1 MRTTKLFYAL
11 AASALLGLTACSS
24 DEPVAQNGD
33 GNVNFTLRLPD
44 AIGTRAFSD
53 GLSATQLDYYVYD
66 EDNGSTN
73 IEALN
78 GTATFVNR
86 ETTVSLNLVSGKSYS
101 IVFLATVPGQSH
113 YTYTASSKDLNVTYG
128 SAAQDENRDAF
139 YVYEPTFKVTG
150 AISKDIILRR
160 PFAQI
165 NVGTTDWASAT
176 AAGISLTETSMTV
189 TGVANKINLGT
200 GDVEG
205 NEEVTFTSAAMPAT
219 PGETFPYAAANVDRY
234 MAMNYVLVG
243 KDKSTVDVKM
253 NTNANPAIDEM
264 VFSQVPVQRNHRT
277 NIYGSLLTNPAAWNV
292 IIDEKYDDFDINID
306 LNDEQIHEGVYANEE
321 AKSYKITSAEG
332 FKWFAENRTLKAGET
347 FYLLNDIDFCGEV
360 VTPIQVAFAAE
371 NKITIDGQGNTLKN
385 LRLEG
390 ANGAIFSGTM
400 VGELKNLNVEGV
412 TGEISNR
419 FSGIIANLYGN
430 VSNVHVKNYNVR
442 STEGRIGAIVG
453 IHNSGNMTD
462 CSVEDVTINGGWSV
476 GGVSGAINETNNRV
490 YKNVT
495 VKNVTISGNAS
506 IWGEDYAAYKGTIV
520 GDIYVTGV
528 VFENCSIEGTVQGLS
543 KPGLPID
550 TPDLGY
556 TWNGTSIQ

>member
-1 MRTTKLFYAL
+1 MKKILFC
-11 AASALLGLTACSS
+11 AAAAALLTGMASCSS
-24 DEPVAQNGD
+24 DEPVVPEEG
-33 GNVNFTLRLPD
+33 GNVTFSVNLP
-44 AIGTRAFSD
+44 AGIETRSYSD
-53 GLSATQLDYYVYD
+53 GLTATKLHYYVYD
-66 EDNGSTN
+66 EDNGSAN

-78 GTATFVNR
+78 GEADFDTNRTAK
-86 ETTVSLNLVSGKSYS
+86 VSLNLASGKSYS
-101 IVFLATVPGQSH
+101 IVFWADAPGNSY
-113 YTYTASSKDLNVTYG
+113 YTYTASSKELKVNYSG
-128 SAAQDENRDAF
+128 NAQDENRDAF
-139 YVYEPTFKVTG
+139 TVYEPTFKVTG
-150 AISKDIILRR
+150 PINKEITLKR

-165 NVGTTDWASAT
+165 NVGTDDVEAAKT
-176 AAGISLTETSMTV
+176 AGVEVKKTGMKV
-189 TGVANKINLGT
+189 TGVYNTLNLAT
-200 GDVEG
+200 GAVSGETDV
-205 NEEVTFTSAAMPAT
+205 TYAQAAIPS
-219 PGETFPYAAANVDRY
+219 GETFPVEGSYSY
-234 MAMNYVLVG
+234 LAMNYLLVPA
-243 KDKSTVDVKM
+243 DKVTVDVTM
-253 NTNANPAIDEM
+253 STDCEQNPEM
-264 VFSQVPVQRNHRT
+264 TFTQVPVQRNHRT

-332 FKWFAENRTLKAGET
+332 FKWFAENRTLQAGET
-347 FYLLNDIDFCGEV
+347 FYLLNDIDFGGEV

-430 VSNVHVKNYNVR
+430 VSNVHVKNYNVT

-506 IWGEDYAAYKGTIV
+506 LWGEEYAVYKGTIV
-520 GDIYVTGV
+520 GDIYATGV

-550 TPDLGY
+550 TPDFGY